1 MRRMNRLRPTAR
13 LALLLPI
20 GGALLCVLPG
30 VARAQASAAPASP
43 AASAAA
49 ARASAAPATRPAPAG
64 GMLVIEEIRGEPRVQ
79 QTVIEDEGS
88 RIEEMRVRGNTTRIS
103 VQPKVGT
110 SRGYEI
116 ITEDGSRDVSDG
128 LTGSRGA
135 AGKRV
140 WRVLSF

>member
-1 MRRMNRLRPTAR
+1 MTPHRFPP
-13 LALLLPI
+13 LAAWLLS
-20 GGALLCVLPG
+20 
-30 VARAQASAAPASP
+30 SATCLAAT

-49 ARASAAPATRPAPAG
+49 PVTTAPDPGPVTAPGATAEPNVQRIVNEDQG
-64 GMLVIEEIRGEPRVQ
+64 SKIEELK
-79 QTVIEDEGS
+79 
-88 RIEEMRVRGNTTRIS
+88 VRGNTTRIS
-103 VQPKVGT
+103 VTPKVGNL
-110 SRGYEI
+110 RGYEI